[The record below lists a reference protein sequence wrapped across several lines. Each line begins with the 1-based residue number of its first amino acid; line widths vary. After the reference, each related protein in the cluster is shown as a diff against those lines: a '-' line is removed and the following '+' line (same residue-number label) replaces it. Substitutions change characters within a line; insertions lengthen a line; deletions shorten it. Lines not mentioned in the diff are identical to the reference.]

1 MGFSSPQWQLFEFCD
16 EMPVL
21 VRGSSMLPW
30 LRSGDLIHL
39 DTRRDPSI
47 GDIVLCRR
55 DDCPPLLHRVVDQR
69 DDRWLTRGD
78 NVPGDDGWCLRGQI
92 VGVAIAGERRCYQLC
107 LTLRLTTKAG
117 ISGARCVRTRGSQWT
132 TTWVGPLMSSS

>member
-47 GDIVLCRR
+47 GDIVLRR
-55 DDCPPLLHRVVDQR
+55 CDDCPPLLHRVVDQR

-92 VGVAIAGERRCYQLC
+92 VGVAIAGERRGRTLYLPSRWLARRVAPLFHPLYQYTRFLWRQAK
-107 LTLRLTTKAG
+107 RL
-117 ISGARCVRTRGSQWT
+117 
-132 TTWVGPLMSSS
+132 VGR